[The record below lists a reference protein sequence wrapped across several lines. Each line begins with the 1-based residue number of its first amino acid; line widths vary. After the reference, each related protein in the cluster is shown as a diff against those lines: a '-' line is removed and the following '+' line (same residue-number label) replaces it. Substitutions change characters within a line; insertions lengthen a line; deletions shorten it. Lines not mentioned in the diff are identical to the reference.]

1 MKSFVPLALL
11 ASSAF
16 AKTDLEGCTSF
27 TSKVTVRPEPG
38 YGNTY
43 DTVIWYVSDTLE
55 ICAGVDCGGGRAP
68 PKSVPGCPLYEG
80 TETVTPKFLDE
91 DPMKAT
97 EAPESSIATATA
109 PETSAEAVETETTS
123 VASATETETET
134 ETVGT
139 ATASESSETRGIATA
154 TAPDTSTI
162 TTMVTSSAATSPA
175 TTGEA
180 ESTSEGGDDEEAS
193 ATSETNTPGAAMPTA
208 AVALNVV
215 AGVAAAVAFL

>member
-16 AKTDLEGCTSF
+16 AKTDIKGCTSF

-91 DPMKAT
+91 DPMKPT
-97 EAPESSIATATA
+97 EAPESTVVKATA
-109 PETSAEAVETETTS
+109 PETSTMAEETETST
-123 VASATETETET
+123 VETATETETK
-134 ETVGT
+134 TVGT
-139 ATASESSETRGIATA
+139 ATSSSEMSSETTSVGTPTATA
-154 TAPDTSTI
+154 TDTSTI
-162 TTMVTSSAATSPA
+162 TSMATSTVTS
-175 TTGEA
+175 GEP
-180 ESTSEGGDDEEAS
+180 ESTSEGGEGDEA
-193 ATSETNTPGAAMPTA
+193 ATTSGTDIPDAAMPTA
-208 AVALNVV
+208 AVALNIV